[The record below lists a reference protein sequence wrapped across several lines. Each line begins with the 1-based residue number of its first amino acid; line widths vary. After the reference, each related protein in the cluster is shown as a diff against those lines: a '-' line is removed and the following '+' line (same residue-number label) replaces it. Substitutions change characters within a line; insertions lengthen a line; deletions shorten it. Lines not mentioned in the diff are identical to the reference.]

1 MARRTPDLDKVA
13 HDAPHRWAWGLWIA
27 GVLLCA
33 AVAAAWTQAERAES
47 VQERLREEAGQLTQ
61 RLQDRLS
68 RIEYGLRGARGAVM
82 AAGGDAITRRGFEA
96 YMATR
101 DLPHEFPGAFGFGF
115 VRRVGVDQRDDFL
128 AQARAE
134 GPADFQVRELGP
146 NPGEAYVTQY
156 VYPMPANAH
165 AMGLD
170 LASEP
175 LRRAAAEAA
184 AREGR
189 ALLSAPLSLKQPGGQ
204 PDHGLLF
211 LLPVYRGLDPGA
223 GDRERRWR
231 DTVGW
236 VVAPLVIKEL
246 VAELMP
252 ASRDIA
258 VTLADGGDPSP
269 LFDARDPTGGATVA
283 SLDSGFD
290 AHGRRWTLRLQATQA
305 LQAHLPGPT
314 PVGAAAIVA
323 LIGAGLGG
331 LVLAL
336 RRSRRAMDWIA
347 APGRSGARAPRGPM
361 DFVRSPLLRRGALIG
376 AVLALI
382 SLAVSY
388 HADFNQAMDQSQR
401 QLEAAARGF
410 ADNTQ
415 AQRAFRRKSVQFLGG
430 SPPLQGLVRARENGG
445 IDPEDASTEDQ
456 WRVRLQETFERYIDT
471 SADVFRVS
479 LLLAGPNP
487 RELVRVE
494 RNGLGVEAVPPE
506 RLTDALDE
514 RELGDTR
521 WVAPG
526 MVFVHDMALHRE
538 NGAVVL
544 PRRPVARY
552 ATPVFDGRGQLFG
565 LVVIH
570 VDLDRAVMQFPS
582 RSPEGAFFVLTNA
595 AGDYLRH
602 PQRDREYGF
611 DTGQRQRWQDEY
623 AAVNPYRA
631 GGPPRW
637 QGPQGLM
644 LVGQAELRGNP
655 NSDVGLLRFLVVMP
669 QEHVA
674 EEARLAAV
682 RQLPL
687 VLLALLVGLAL
698 IYLYWVN
705 GSRSDE
711 VRRQR
716 LRLAAIVEQTRDA
729 IIGLDPEGRVTSWN
743 RGAQALFGYSAEE
756 AAGATIESLLVP
768 TDDDGAQVQAQGE
781 DGAGDTPRM
790 ERWLRTRSGQRV
802 EVSITLSP
810 ILDAGGEPVGTA
822 AIVRD
827 ITDERA
833 AQREVVELNTSLEQ
847 LVRERTASL
856 SRERERL
863 QNILRGTNAGT
874 WEWNVQTGERLYN
887 ARWAEMVGLTLD
899 ELNTMGP
906 GAWQQLIHPDDIDRA
921 RDMLRRHFLG
931 EIAQYECEVRLRHRN
946 GYWVWILDR
955 GRVNSWT
962 PEGEPLWMYGTHRD
976 ITAAKESQQRLAA
989 SEALLN
995 RTGRVA
1001 GVGGWQYDVVDGTV
1015 VWTPQMYAIHEVGIE
1030 FALDPATPLSF
1041 YEGEAKRE
1049 LLDALRAARRRA
1061 EPFDIELPFRSAKGS
1076 ELRVRVVG
1084 EPVQDFDGKVV
1095 QIVGAMQD
1103 VTDRHLMQAEL
1114 MRVNAL
1120 QHSILENMP
1129 CAISAFDA
1137 DLRLVAWNSEFV
1149 RLLELDALFAR
1160 GVPGFEDIV
1169 RFNARRGE
1177 YGEIDVEPTIERLL
1191 ANARSPVPHRFERVR
1206 PDGTPL
1212 EIRGTPMPGGGFV
1225 TTYMDMSER
1234 KRAEQSIART
1244 EALLR
1249 GAIDSVDEAFVL
1261 YDLEDRLLLC
1271 NEKYHRLFAHV
1282 GDLLQPGTPFETII
1296 RASFERGQV
1305 LDTGDDRE
1313 KWVAQR
1319 MAHHRAGNSVFLQ
1332 RLRSGRVVRMIENRM
1347 PDGHIAGFCI
1357 DITDLVH
1364 ATEAAEAASRAKG
1377 EFLAN
1382 MSHEIRTPL
1391 HAVIGLSHLLADT
1404 PLTVRQQQLLAKSQM
1419 ASQSLLG
1426 IVNDVLD
1433 MAKIEAGA
1441 FTLEEAPFSPS
1452 VLLAELDAVFR
1463 QQAEAKRLALTVR
1476 AAPDLPARVSGDALR
1491 LRQVFTNLLGNALK
1505 FTAEGGVEVG
1515 LGLVS
1520 SGGGTVRLRGEVRD
1534 SGEGIAPEVQ
1544 ERLFTPFSQADAS
1557 TSRRYGGTGLGLSI
1571 VRHLVEMMGGRI
1583 GVQSAPG
1590 QGSLFWFEVNL
1601 REAEA
1606 TPSALAPLT
1615 APSGALEV
1623 LVVDDVPAE
1632 RQALVDM
1639 ARAFG
1644 WRTESCESGEAM
1656 LHWIEGRLAAGQP
1669 LPDALLVDWQLPG
1682 MNGLQSLAALAERH
1696 GLLRL
1701 PAALMVSASDR
1712 ERVAREDHLRLA
1724 DDILTKPVNASVLF
1738 NAVNQGVV
1746 ARHGHSRRVLDA
1758 QRHTAPETVQRLA
1771 GTRVLVVDDS
1781 EINQEIAQHML
1792 EREGASVYLASNG
1805 REALALLRDG
1815 PHFDVVLM
1823 DVQMP
1828 EMDGLQ
1834 ATREMR
1840 ADPNLRQLPVVALTA
1855 GALAEERRRA
1865 LDAGM
1870 DRFLTKPI
1878 DPDQLLEVVAQ
1889 ALAGLDGAVAPP
1901 SAPAPLAAVA
1911 DHWPEIDGIDGAQA
1925 HRRLGGDVAL
1935 LRRSL
1940 RRLFDEFAP
1949 LAEEPL
1955 PAALAP
1961 DARQGLA
1968 ARVHKLRGAAGL
1980 VDALALHRHAGV
1992 VENALRD
1999 GQPAQ
2004 SLQAPWRELQA
2015 SLRRLRLAAGAWL
2028 SQAGAAAPGDSA
2040 EPPASDEALRRL
2052 HELLARHD
2060 LDALSL
2066 FDTQGAALRRRL
2078 GEARASE
2085 LENHI
2090 GALDFAAAAEL
2101 LQRELAT

>member
-1 MARRTPDLDKVA
+1 LDKVGLG
-13 HDAPHRWAWGLWIA
+13 APHRWSWGLWFV
-27 GVLLCA
+27 GVLVCA
-33 AVAAAWTQAERAES
+33 AAAAGWTHAERSERA
-47 VQERLREEAGQLTQ
+47 QERLQAEATQLTQ
-61 RLQDRLS
+61 RLQERL
-68 RIEYGLRGARGAVM
+68 RQIEYGLRGARGAVM
-82 AAGGDAITRRGFEA
+82 AAGGETVTRQGFEA
-96 YMATR
+96 YVSTR
-101 DLPHEFPGAFGFGF
+101 DLAREFPGAHGFGF
-115 VRRVGVDQRDDFL
+115 VRRVAAADRDAFL
-128 AQARAE
+128 ARARAE
-134 GPADFQVRELGP
+134 GPDDFRVRTIDP
-146 NPGEAYVTQY
+146 NAGEAYVTQY
-156 VYPMPANAH
+156 IQPLAENAH
-165 AMGLD
+165 ALGLD

-175 LRRAAAEAA
+175 QRRAAAQAA

-189 ALLSAPLSLKQPGGQ
+189 AQLSAPLTLLQASGQPGG
-204 PDHGLLF
+204 GLLF
-211 LLPVYRGLDPGA
+211 LLPVYRGGADPGP
-223 GDRERRWR
+223 GDERRWGA
-231 DTVGW
+231 TIGW
-236 VVAPLVIKEL
+236 VVAPLIVEEL
-246 VAELMP
+246 LADIVPSPRE
-252 ASRDIA
+252 IA
-258 VTLADGGDPSP
+258 VTLGAGTYVLYDGRDPSGGP
-269 LFDARDPTGGATVA
+269 VIAGVDAAL
-283 SLDSGFD
+283 S
-290 AHGRRWTLRLQATQA
+290 AHGQDWTLRLQATRT
-305 LQAHLPGPT
+305 LFDHLPGPT
-314 PVGAAAIVA
+314 PLGAAAIVGLAGMA
-323 LIGAGLGG
+323 LAGL
-331 LVLAL
+331 VMLA
-336 RRSRRAMDWIA
+336 RRSRLAAAWIA
-347 APGRSGARAPRGPM
+347 APGRAARAPLGPL
-361 DFVRSPLLRRGALIG
+361 DFLRSRLLRRGALIG
-376 AVLALI
+376 AVLAVV

-401 QLEAAARGF
+401 QLEAAAKGF
-410 ADNTQ
+410 ADSTQ
-415 AQRAFRRKSVQFLGG
+415 SQRGFRRKSVQFLGG
-430 SPPLQGLVRARENGG
+430 TPPVHGLVRAMENGG
-445 IDPEDASTEDQ
+445 IDPEDASTEAQ
-456 WRVRLQETFERYIDT
+456 WTARLQQTFAGYLGT
-471 SADVFRVS
+471 TADVYRVS
-479 LLLAGPNP
+479 LLRTGPNA

-494 RNGLGVEAVPPE
+494 RNGLNVETVPPE
-506 RLTDALDE
+506 RLASALDP
-514 RELGDTR
+514 REVGDTR
-521 WVAPG
+521 WAAPG
-526 MVFVHDMALHRE
+526 MVFVHDMVLQRE
-538 NGAVVL
+538 NGVVVA
-544 PRRPVARY
+544 PRRAVARY
-552 ATPVFDGRGQLFG
+552 ATPVFDSRGELFG
-565 LVVIH
+565 LVVVH
-570 VDLDRAVMQFPS
+570 VDLERAVVQFPT
-582 RSPEGAFFVLTNA
+582 RSPPGAFFVLTNA

-602 PQRDREYGF
+602 PQREREYGF
-611 DTGQRQRWQDEY
+611 DIGQRQRWQDEY
-623 AAVNPYRA
+623 LPVDPYRA

-637 QGPQGLM
+637 QGPQGLA
-644 LVGQAELRGNP
+644 LVGQTELRGNP
-655 NSDVGLLRFLVVMP
+655 DTDVGLLRFLVVMP
-669 QEHVA
+669 QDHVA
-674 EEARLAAV
+674 ALARAAVV

-687 VLLALLVGLAL
+687 VLLALLIGLAL

-705 GSRSDE
+705 GSRRDE

-729 IIGLDPEGRVTSWN
+729 IIGLDPDGRVTSWN
-743 RGAQALFGYSAEE
+743 RGAQALFGYSADE
-756 AAGATIESLLVP
+756 AAGQTIETLLVP
-768 TDDDGAQVQAQGE
+768 TDDEGAQLQARGDDGVGE
-781 DGAGDTPRM
+781 TPRM

-887 ARWAEMVGLTLD
+887 ARYAEMLGYRLD
-899 ELNTMGP
+899 ELSAMGP
-906 GAWQQLIHPDDIDRA
+906 GAWQSLVHPDDMERS
-921 RDMLRRHFLG
+921 RDVLRNHFLG
-931 EIAQYECEVRLRHRN
+931 DMAQYECELRLRHRG
-946 GYWVWILDR
+946 GYWLWILDR

-962 PEGEPLWMYGTHRD
+962 EEGEPLWMYGTHRD
-976 ITAAKESQQRLAA
+976 ITAAKEAQQRLAA

-1001 GVGGWQYDVVDGTV
+1001 GVGGWQFDTTDGTV

-1030 FALDPATPLSF
+1030 FALDPVTPLSF
-1041 YEGEAKRE
+1041 YQGEAKRE
-1049 LLDALRAARRRA
+1049 LREALRAARKRA
-1061 EPFDIELPFRSAKGS
+1061 EPFDIELPFRSGKGR

-1084 EPVQDFDGKVV
+1084 EPVQDFDGKVL

-1137 DLRLVAWNSEFV
+1137 DLRLVAWNSQFV

-1160 GVPGFEDIV
+1160 GVPTFEDIV

-1177 YGEIDVEPTIERLL
+1177 YGDIDVEPTIERLL
-1191 ANARSPVPHRFERVR
+1191 VNARHPTPHRFERVR

-1225 TTYMDMSER
+1225 TTYMDMTER
-1234 KRAEQSIART
+1234 KRAEQSIARSET
-1244 EALLR
+1244 LLR

-1261 YDLEDRLLLC
+1261 YDPDDRLLLC
-1271 NEKYHRLFAHV
+1271 NEKYRRLFTHV
-1282 GDLLQPGTPFETII
+1282 ADLLTPGTPFETII
-1296 RASFERGQV
+1296 RTSFQRRQI
-1305 LDTGDDRE
+1305 LDTGADIE
-1313 KWVAQR
+1313 GWVAQR
-1319 MAHHRAGNSVFLQ
+1319 LAQHRAGNSVFIQ
-1332 RLRSGRVVRMIENRM
+1332 RLRSGRVVRMMENRM
-1347 PDGHIAGFCI
+1347 PDGHLAGFCI

-1391 HAVIGLSHLLADT
+1391 HAVIGLSHLLGDT
-1404 PLTVRQQQLLAKSQM
+1404 PLTVRQQQLLSKSQM

-1433 MAKIEAGA
+1433 LAKIEAGA
-1441 FTLEEAPFSPS
+1441 FTLEDAPFEPA

-1463 QQAEAKRLALTVR
+1463 QQAEAKRLALSVR
-1476 AAPDLPARVSGDALR
+1476 AAPDLPRQVRGDALR

-1505 FTAEGGVEVG
+1505 FTARGEVDVS
-1515 LGLVS
+1515 LGLLTRE
-1520 SGGGTVRLRGEVRD
+1520 GDTVRLRGEVRD

-1544 ERLFTPFSQADAS
+1544 ARLFMPFSQADAS
-1557 TSRRYGGTGLGLSI
+1557 TSRRHGGTGLGLSI

-1583 GVQSAPG
+1583 GVDSAPG
-1590 QGSLFWFEVNL
+1590 EGSLFWFEVNL
-1601 REAEA
+1601 REAAAAE
-1606 TPSALAPLT
+1606 PLT

-1623 LVVDDVPAE
+1623 LVIDDVPAE

-1644 WRTESCESGEAM
+1644 WRTEACESGEAM
-1656 LHWIEGRLAAGQP
+1656 LNWIDQRLAAGQP
-1669 LPDALLVDWQLPG
+1669 LPDAMLVDWQLPG
-1682 MNGLQSLAALAERH
+1682 MNGLQSLAALADRH
-1696 GLLRL
+1696 GLLRM

-1758 QRHTAPETVQRLA
+1758 QRQTAPASARRLA

-1781 EINQEIAQHML
+1781 DINQEIAQHML
-1792 EREGASVYLASNG
+1792 QREGAHVFLASNG

-1834 ATREMR
+1834 ATRELR
-1840 ADPNLRQLPVVALTA
+1840 ADDNLCHLPVVALTA

-1870 DRFLTKPI
+1870 DHFLTKPI
-1878 DPDQLLEVVAQ
+1878 DPDQLLEVTVQ
-1889 ALAGLDGAVAPP
+1889 ALARRGVVT
-1901 SAPAPLAAVA
+1901 APAPLMDELPAAPIDGGA
-1911 DHWPEIDGIDGAQA
+1911 SAWPEIDGIDGAQA
-1925 HRRLGGDVAL
+1925 RRRLGGDVAL

-1949 LAEEPL
+1949 LAEETLPTAL
-1955 PAALAP
+1955 EPAA
-1961 DARQGLA
+1961 RQQLA

-1980 VDALALHRHAGV
+1980 IDAVVLHRQSGV
-1992 VENALRD
+1992 VENGLRD
-1999 GQPAQ
+1999 GQPVQALQ
-2004 SLQAPWRELQA
+2004 SPWRELQA
-2015 SLRRLRLAAGAWL
+2015 SLRRLQLAAAGWLAQASGAE
-2028 SQAGAAAPGDSA
+2028 SADST
-2040 EPPASDEALRRL
+2040 EPPADDEALRRL

-2066 FDTQGAALRRRL
+2066 FDTHGAALRRRL

-2090 GALDFAAAAEL
+2090 GALDFAAAAGL
-2101 LQRELAT
+2101 LQRELTP